1 MICISA
7 RILHGF
13 LCFPLTG
20 LRVRDQR
27 SPNTDYSTEGRG
39 AQRKKK
45 MMIIVAVARLMLL
58 ASPAVAFAAVVV
70 KKQHNYLGLPPT
82 KSSFLTPLLLC
93 NSPSSSSDDKDDES
107 SSINES
113 TEMLLVESSSNY
125 SDGSGTILLPPC
137 IISPV
142 LAQVYPAIVEYKQ
155 KHGTANIP
163 LGSTNGK
170 RCKTLRRLHYQ
181 NLLTNDETELL
192 SSLGFIFHT
201 FEDVYAQCDFDEML
215 FKLTLYHK
223 EHRTYQIPKKYDR
236 DPELGA
242 WATMCRR
249 LYQKQRLPQ
258 DRIDKLDAIDFEWTS
273 SRKCGS
279 AFMSQ
284 YRLVLSYLNKVV
296 EVGGNV
302 DELIPENEYYNNDGY
317 EDDTSE
323 MRKWISLQRTAHE
336 KGLLSDSRV
345 QYMDE
350 LPGIDWRNP
359 SSWA

>member
-1 MICISA
+1 MNNALNQEA
-7 RILHGF
+7 RNG
-13 LCFPLTG
+13 G
-20 LRVRDQR
+20 RRRVNW
-27 SPNTDYSTEGRG
+27 P
-39 AQRKKK
+39 QRKKK
-45 MMIIVAVARLMLL
+45 RMIIAAVARLVLL
-58 ASPAVAFAAVVV
+58 ASPAAAFAVVV
-70 KKQHNYLGLPPT
+70 KKQRLGLLPPT

-93 NSPSSSSDDKDDES
+93 NSPSSGSNDEDDES
-107 SSINES
+107 IGINES
-113 TEMLLVESSSNY
+113 TEMLLMDSSSTH
-125 SDGSGTILLPPC
+125 SDGSGTIPLPPC
-137 IISPV
+137 IVSPV
-142 LAQVYPAIVEYKQ
+142 LAQAYPAIIEYKQ
-155 KHGTANIP
+155 KYGTANIP
-163 LGSTNGK
+163 LGSANGK

-249 LYQKQRLPQ
+249 LYQKQQLPQ
-258 DRIDKLDAIDFEWTS
+258 NRIDKLDAIDFEWTS

-279 AFMSQ
+279 AFMSK

-302 DELIPENEYYNNDGY
+302 DELIPENEYYDSN